1 MEHVH
6 VIIKELKQKNYQHF
20 DEFYH
25 LTKQQVFFA
34 VIGIVKDQ
42 SLAEDLLQETYMKFL
57 EKIDS
62 FKEGSNPS
70 AYLTSIARNLAIDL
84 YHKRKKE
91 VLSDELMDMIPSE
104 EVEDEKS
111 EEIFKLLDL
120 LEPLEKEIIIMH
132 VINDLKFREIS
143 KILNKPLGTVLWIY
157 NKAIKKMKMEVGEF
171 NDK

>member
-1 MEHVH
+1 
-6 VIIKELKQKNYQHF
+6 
-20 DEFYH
+20 
-25 LTKQQVFFA
+25 
-34 VIGIVKDQ
+34 
-42 SLAEDLLQETYMKFL
+42 MK
-57 EKIDS
+57 
-62 FKEGSNPS
+62 
-70 AYLTSIARNLAIDL
+70 
-84 YHKRKKE
+84 
-91 VLSDELMDMIPSE
+91 
-104 EVEDEKS
+104 KS